1 MTGKDFKKV
10 AALIPDGASV
20 DLATCERNEGSFT
33 PSELIT
39 GATVMTKIKFS
50 NNPFLKDK
58 VETTIIFDIEGGEN
72 CGCNNK

>member
-1 MTGKDFKKV
+1 MIGKDFKKV

-20 DLATCERNEGSFT
+20 DLATCERKEGSFT
-33 PSELIT
+33 PSKLIT
-39 GATVMTKIKFS
+39 GATVMTTIKFS

>member
-10 AALIPDGASV
+10 VALIPDGASV
-20 DLATCERNEGSFT
+20 DLATCERKEGSFT

-39 GATVMTKIKFS
+39 GATVMTTIKFS

-72 CGCNNK
+72 RGCNNK

>member
-39 GATVMTKIKFS
+39 GATVMTTIKFS

>member
-72 CGCNNK
+72 CGCNSK